1 MAATGPRSG
10 TVRQAEPIAESD
22 LDAVLAIEACA
33 YAFPWRRNHFLDSLA
48 AGHWTALWRDDAGEL
63 VGYAVAMPVVD
74 EMHLL
79 NLTVAP
85 PHQRRGHARALLD
98 ALQAE
103 ASTRGM
109 ASLWLEVRPSNERAR
124 RLYAARGFEEVGL
137 RRAYYP
143 APHGRREDAVVMR
156 LQLAGGRAGL
166 AAAPAAGTGAAAPA
180 ARARAPAE
188 TDDPHG
194 LD

>member
-1 MAATGPRSG
+1 MRKPAPRLAEG
-10 TVRQAEPIAESD
+10 FRARFRTWELQAEPYGPEH
-22 LDAVLAIEACA
+22 LPAVLALEDACFAAPWSEQLLREEAQPRSHA
-33 YAFPWRRNHFLDSLA
+33 WNLVVRVDGAVRAFLFNW
-48 AGHWTALWRDDAGEL
+48 
-63 VGYAVAMPVVD
+63 VVLD

-103 ASTRGM
+103 ASTHGM

-166 AAAPAAGTGAAAPA
+166 AAAPAADK
-180 ARARAPAE
+180 PAE
-188 TDDPHG
+188 
-194 LD
+194 

>member
-1 MAATGPRSG
+1 MSAVPSLQLHCRAM
-10 TVRQAEPIAESD
+10 QARD
-22 LDAVLAIEACA
+22 VDAVMAVERLA
-33 YAFPWRRNHFLDSLA
+33 YDFPWTAGNFLDSLS
-48 AGHWTALWRDDAGEL
+48 AGYEAELALDARG
-63 VGYAVAMPVVD
+63 AVAAYRIAMVGVD

-103 ASTRGM
+103 ASTRVM

-166 AAAPAAGTGAAAPA
+166 AAAPAAGTVAAAPA